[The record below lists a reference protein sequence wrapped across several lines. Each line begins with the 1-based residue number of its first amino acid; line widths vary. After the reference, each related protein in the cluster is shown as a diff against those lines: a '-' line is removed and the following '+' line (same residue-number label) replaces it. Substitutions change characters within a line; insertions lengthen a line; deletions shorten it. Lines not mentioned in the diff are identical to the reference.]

1 VHFIQKGGPGM
12 KRSLLC
18 IALVIWP
25 LLSSPASASVPVE
38 TQGAERVDRL
48 ERELAELRAAIDEL
62 RQAGIDEQRLVEVER
77 RLEILA
83 TEVENLKV
91 GEAAVI
97 ATRADAVPGLGP
109 AASKV
114 YQKESGVSIGGYGEA
129 LFESFDSSKD
139 DGSESGKV
147 DQFDLLRAVLYFGYK
162 FNDRFLFN
170 SEIEFEHAST
180 SKSGSA
186 SVEFAYVDYLYR
198 PGFNARAGLV
208 LIPMGFVNELHEPT
222 VFLGAKRPETE
233 RRIIPTTWR
242 ENGIGAYGDFGGFS
256 YRSYVVNGLDGSDF
270 SASGL
275 RDGRQKGSKAK
286 ADDFAWVG
294 RLDWIGTPGLLLGG
308 SVYTGDS
315 GQGMSSANGGSLG
328 VRTTIWEGHLDYRHR
343 GIELRG
349 LYARADLDEVAELN
363 EALGLTG
370 QASIGELLE
379 GYYLQA
385 GYDLFGG
392 RRGRSLTPFV
402 RWERLN
408 TQAEVPDG
416 YTANPATDQE
426 IMTLGLAY
434 QPIEQLIIKLDYQN
448 VENKAD
454 TGVDQ
459 VNVGLGYIF

>member
-1 VHFIQKGGPGM
+1 MVF
-12 KRSLLC
+12 SFLTV
-18 IALVIWP
+18 A
-25 LLSSPASASVPVE
+25 ASASVPVE
-38 TQGAERVDRL
+38 TPQSERVDRL
-48 ERELAELRAAIDEL
+48 ERELAELRAVIEEL
-62 RQAGIDEQRLVEVER
+62 RQAGIAEQRLVEVER

-97 ATRADAVPGLGP
+97 ATREAAVPGLGP

-114 YQKESGVSIGGYGEA
+114 YRKESGVSIGGYGEA
-129 LFESFDSSKD
+129 LFESFDSSRD
-139 DGSESGKV
+139 DGSGSGKT
-147 DQFDLLRAVLYFGYK
+147 DQFDLLRGVLYFGYK
-162 FNDRFLFN
+162 FDDRFLFN

-180 SKSGSA
+180 SQSGSA

-198 PGFNARAGLV
+198 PGLNARAGLV

-242 ENGIGAYGDFGGFS
+242 ENGVGAYGDFGALS
-256 YRSYVVNGLDGSDF
+256 YRSYVVNGLDGSGF
-270 SASGL
+270 SAGGL
-275 RDGRQKGSKAK
+275 RGGRQKGSKAK

-294 RLDWIGTPGLLLGG
+294 RLDWVGTPGLLLGG

-315 GQGMSSANGGSLG
+315 GQGLTSVEGDNLG
-328 VRTTIWEGHLDYRHR
+328 VRTTIWEGHLDYRYR

-363 EALGLTG
+363 QALDLTG
-370 QASIGELLE
+370 SASVGELLE

-385 GYDLFGG
+385 GYDLLGG
-392 RRGRSLTPFV
+392 QRGRSLTPYL
-402 RWERLN
+402 RWEKLN

-416 YTANPATDQE
+416 YSANPATDQQ
-426 IMTLGLAY
+426 ILTLGLAY
-434 QPIEQLIIKLDYQN
+434 QPIEQLIIKLDYQD
-448 VENKAD
+448 VENQAG

-459 VNVGLGYIF
+459 FNVGLGYIF